1 MRWFR
6 GEIAGERF
14 AMISGTSMATP
25 HVAGLSALL
34 KAKYPSW
41 SPAALSSAL
50 ATTADILDRQGRPIQ
65 SQQLSGG
72 AAPLL
77 QDATPFEMGGGAL
90 NINAAKNPGLIFD
103 AGQSTISTLL
113 RLSNQWDNGYLLLLL
128 DLLIHCLHILLNW
141 HDKKS

>member
-1 MRWFR
+1 MRSF
-6 GEIAGERF
+6 GSGLVGERF

-34 KAKYPSW
+34 KAKYPTW

-72 AAPLL
+72 ATPLL

-90 NINAAKNPGLIFD
+90 NINAAKNPGLVFD
-103 AGQSTISTLL
+103 AGQF
-113 RLSNQWDNGYLLLLL
+113 
-128 DLLIHCLHILLNW
+128 LLNPL
-141 HDKKS
+141 HSTTARPLVTIDQTGFLSELLAA